1 MALKYPGRN
10 QYNKSYETEDILKE
24 AQNNLSFFSKY
35 LKNFSKDQTV
45 NQSLTMYLFNEVT
58 NLLDLHTLFKNFQS
72 KSNYFN
78 LQNSRKEN
86 PNQINAHFKSLSKLS
101 LITPLGLK
109 WSLLDFLRYEEIYS
123 DDKIWLT
130 LDNLCTIL
138 NLYILCIIEEENLA
152 EDNNSFSVDHY
163 LFDQLNQ
170 EEPYNIEWV
179 SKTLN
184 IYKEGS
190 ALLDSAYFY
199 AYKNIYE
206 AKFQNEKNKYA
217 YENY

>member
-72 KSNYFN
+72 KSSYFN

-123 DDKIWLT
+123 DDKVWLT

>member
-152 EDNNSFSVDHY
+152 EDNKLV
-163 LFDQLNQ
+163 
-170 EEPYNIEWV
+170 
-179 SKTLN
+179 
-184 IYKEGS
+184 
-190 ALLDSAYFY
+190 
-199 AYKNIYE
+199 
-206 AKFQNEKNKYA
+206 
-217 YENY
+217 